1 MKYITGPTFRKKY
14 YPFGITW
21 GIIFQIKYKN
31 NLQFYRSKQKA
42 IFELQEIE
50 IFFNLTFKVI
60 PGRQQALCICFAVI
74 KTNISQE
81 TIYFG

>member
-31 NLQFYRSKQKA
+31 NLQFYRSKQKN
-42 IFELQEIE
+42 E
-50 IFFNLTFKVI
+50 IFFNVTFMVI
-60 PGRQQALCICFAVI
+60 PGKQ
-74 KTNISQE
+74 
-81 TIYFG
+81 